1 MRSDPHG
8 SPFSDEG
15 NHFVTT
21 DNARVAVLLPCYN
34 ESLTIGKV
42 VQDFRRELPQAEIWV
57 YDNNST
63 DGSAEL
69 ARAAGAN
76 VRRVTRQGKG
86 HVVRR
91 MFQEVDA
98 DCYLMADSDD
108 TYPAEAARELIAPV
122 LAGEADMVN
131 GDRLSS
137 TYATENKRRFHS
149 FGNWL
154 VCTLIRRLFH
164 YDIADVMTGYRAF
177 SWRFAKHCPVLSS
190 GFEIETEMTI
200 FALDKRMA
208 IKEIPIAYR
217 DRPKG
222 SFSKLNTFAD
232 GFRIIRTIFTLLR
245 NYRPLFF
252 FGSIAAILFL
262 TAAVLAAPIIVVFL
276 RIGLVPRFP
285 TFIFACTLAI
295 CGALSIVCGLILE
308 STKRYG
314 DQLFEILL
322 AQRRQ

>member
-1 MRSDPHG
+1 MPSDH
-8 SPFSDEG
+8 
-15 NHFVTT
+15 
-21 DNARVAVLLPCYN
+21 ARIAVLLPCFN
-34 ESLTIGKV
+34 EAITIEKV
-42 VQDFRRELPQAEIWV
+42 VQDFRRELPQADVWV

-69 ARAAGAN
+69 ARAAGAK

-91 MFQEVDA
+91 MFQEIDA

-122 LAGEADMVN
+122 LSGEADMVN

-137 TYATENKRRFHS
+137 TYAAENKRQFHS

-154 VCTLIRRLFH
+154 VCMLIRRLFN
-164 YDIADVMTGYRAF
+164 YDVADVMTGYRAF
-177 SWRFAKHCPVLSS
+177 SWRFAKHCPVISS

-217 DRPKG
+217 DRPAG
-222 SFSKLNTFAD
+222 SFSKLNTFTD
-232 GFRIIRTIFTLLR
+232 GFSVIRTIFTLLR
-245 NYRPLFF
+245 NYRPMFF
-252 FGSIAAILFL
+252 FGSL
-262 TAAVLAAPIIVVFL
+262 AAVFIAVAVVLVVPIVVEFL
-276 RIGLVPRFP
+276 RTGLVPRFP
-285 TFIFACTLAI
+285 TFILACSLAI
-295 CGALSIVCGLILE
+295 CGALSVVCGLILE

-322 AQRRQ
+322 AQQRRP

>member
-1 MRSDPHG
+1 MSSNP
-8 SPFSDEG
+8 
-15 NHFVTT
+15 
-21 DNARVAVLLPCYN
+21 ARVAVLLPCYN
-34 ESLTIGKV
+34 EALTIGNV
-42 VQDFRRELPQAEIWV
+42 VHDFRRALPNAEIWV
-57 YDNNST
+57 YDNNSI
-63 DGSAEL
+63 DGSADL
-69 ARAAGAN
+69 ARAAGAS

-91 MFQEVDA
+91 MFQEIDA

-108 TYPAEAARELIAPV
+108 TYPAEAALELIAPI
-122 LAGEADMVN
+122 LTGEADMVN

-154 VCTLIRRLFH
+154 VCALVRWLFH
-164 YDIADVMTGYRAF
+164 YEVADVMTGYRAF

-208 IKEIPIAYR
+208 IKEVPIAYR
-217 DRPKG
+217 DRPPG

-232 GFRIIRTIFTLLR
+232 GIRILSTIFTLLR
-245 NYRPLFF
+245 NYRPSFF
-252 FGSIAAILFL
+252 FGSIAAILFVI
-262 TAAVLAAPIIVVFL
+262 AAALVAPIVVVFL
-276 RIGLVPRFP
+276 KTGVVPRFP
-285 TFIFACTLAI
+285 TFILACTLAI
-295 CGALSIVCGLILE
+295 CGALSVVCGLILE
-308 STKRYG
+308 STKRYN

-322 AQRRQ
+322 ARRR

>member
-1 MRSDPHG
+1 MP
-8 SPFSDEG
+8 
-15 NHFVTT
+15 T
-21 DNARVAVLLPCYN
+21 DNARIAVLLPCYN
-34 ESLTIGKV
+34 EALTIGKV
-42 VQDFRRELPQAEIWV
+42 VEDFRRELPEAEIWV

-91 MFQEVDA
+91 MFQEIDA
-98 DCYLMADSDD
+98 DCYVMADSDD
-108 TYPAEAARELIAPV
+108 TYPAEAARGLIAPV
-122 LAGEADMVN
+122 LAGEADMVV

-137 TYATENKRRFHS
+137 TYATENKRQFHS

-154 VCTLIRRLFH
+154 VCTLVRRLFN
-164 YDIADVMTGYRAF
+164 YEIADVMTGYRAF
-177 SWRFAKHCPVLSS
+177 GWRFAKHCPVLSS

-208 IKEIPIAYR
+208 IQEIPIAYR
-217 DRPKG
+217 DRPAG
-222 SFSKLNTFAD
+222 SFSKLNTFTD
-232 GFRIIRTIFTLLR
+232 GFRVIRTIFSLLR
-245 NYRPLFF
+245 NYRPMFF
-252 FGSIAAILFL
+252 FGS
-262 TAAVLAAPIIVVFL
+262 LAALFSTVAMVLVVPIVVEFF
-276 RIGLVPRFP
+276 RTGLVPRFP
-285 TFIFACTLAI
+285 TFILACSLAI
-295 CGALSIVCGLILE
+295 CGALSVVCGFILE

-322 AQRRQ
+322 AQRRR

>member
-1 MRSDPHG
+1 MSIDHPRI
-8 SPFSDEG
+8 
-15 NHFVTT
+15 
-21 DNARVAVLLPCYN
+21 AVLLPCYN
-34 ESLTIGKV
+34 ERLTIGKV
-42 VQDFRRELPQAEIWV
+42 VQDFRRELPEAEIWV

-122 LAGEADMVN
+122 LAGEADMVV

-137 TYATENKRRFHS
+137 TYATENKRQFHS

-154 VCTLIRRLFH
+154 VCALVRRLFN
-164 YDIADVMTGYRAF
+164 YEIADVMTGYRAF
-177 SWRFAKHCPVLSS
+177 GWRFAKHCPVLSS

-208 IKEIPIAYR
+208 IQEIPIAYR
-217 DRPKG
+217 DRPAG
-222 SFSKLNTFAD
+222 SFSKLNTFTD
-232 GFRIIRTIFTLLR
+232 GFRVIRTIFSLLR
-245 NYRPLFF
+245 NYRPMFF
-252 FGSIAAILFL
+252 FGS
-262 TAAVLAAPIIVVFL
+262 LAALFSTVAMVLVVPIVVEFF
-276 RIGLVPRFP
+276 RTGLVPRFP
-285 TFIFACTLAI
+285 TFILACSLVV

-322 AQRRQ
+322 AQRRR

>member
-1 MRSDPHG
+1 
-8 SPFSDEG
+8 
-15 NHFVTT
+15 VKA

-34 ESLTIGKV
+34 EALTIGKV
-42 VQDFRRELPQAEIWV
+42 VEDFRRELPQADIWV

-108 TYPAEAARELIAPV
+108 TYPADAAKELIAPV

-137 TYATENKRRFHS
+137 TYTTENKRRFHS

-208 IKEIPIAYR
+208 IQEIPIAYR
-217 DRPKG
+217 DRPAG
-222 SFSKLNTFAD
+222 SFSKLNTFTD
-232 GFRIIRTIFTLLR
+232 GFRVIRTIFSLLR
-245 NYRPLFF
+245 NYRPMFF
-252 FGSIAAILFL
+252 FGS
-262 TAAVLAAPIIVVFL
+262 LAALFSTVAMVLVVPIAVEFF
-276 RIGLVPRFP
+276 RTGLVPRFP
-285 TFIFACTLAI
+285 TFILACSLAI
-295 CGALSIVCGLILE
+295 CGALSVVCGLILE

-322 AQRRQ
+322 AQRRH

>member
-1 MRSDPHG
+1 MT
-8 SPFSDEG
+8 
-15 NHFVTT
+15 VT
-21 DNARVAVLLPCYN
+21 NARIAVLLPCYN
-34 ESLTIGKV
+34 ERLTIGKV
-42 VQDFRRELPQAEIWV
+42 VQDFRRELPEAEIWV

-69 ARAAGAN
+69 ALAAGAR
-76 VRRVTRQGKG
+76 VRRVARQGKG

-122 LAGEADMVN
+122 LVGEADMVI

-137 TYATENKRRFHS
+137 TYAAENKRQFHS

-154 VCTLIRRLFH
+154 VCSLIRRLFH
-164 YDIADVMTGYRAF
+164 EEVADVMTGYRAF
-177 SWRFAKHCPVLSS
+177 GWRFAKHCPVLSS

-208 IKEIPIAYR
+208 IKEIPVAYR
-217 DRPKG
+217 DRPAG
-222 SFSKLNTFAD
+222 SFSKLNTFRD
-232 GFRIIRTIFTLLR
+232 GFRVLVTIFSLLR

-252 FGSIAAILFL
+252 FGCIAAGLLVIAGLLVTPILVEYL
-262 TAAVLAAPIIVVFL
+262 QT
-276 RIGLVPRFP
+276 GLVPRFP
-285 TFIFACTLAI
+285 TFILACSLAI
-295 CGALSIVCGLILE
+295 GAALSAVCGMILE
-308 STKRYG
+308 STKRYS

-322 AQRRQ
+322 ASRRR

>member
-1 MRSDPHG
+1 
-8 SPFSDEG
+8 
-15 NHFVTT
+15 
-21 DNARVAVLLPCYN
+21 
-34 ESLTIGKV
+34 
-42 VQDFRRELPQAEIWV
+42 
-57 YDNNST
+57 
-63 DGSAEL
+63 
-69 ARAAGAN
+69 
-76 VRRVTRQGKG
+76 
-86 HVVRR
+86 
-91 MFQEVDA
+91 
-98 DCYLMADSDD
+98 MADSDD
-108 TYPAEAARELIAPV
+108 TYPAEAAKELIAPV

-252 FGSIAAILFL
+252 FGSIAPTNRAYPCCISPKRDSARGRCAHSWSVSGARSLGCHVTAMRLGSTSRISTISLFDASETVMIRSESFADVRTRSMNSDL
-262 TAAVLAAPIIVVFL
+262 LSGVVHGR
-276 RIGLVPRFP
+276 RIGTRSWMVVTVFTPAIRMGRGAVRCRTSTFP
-285 TFIFACTLAI
+285 TARISVNCR
-295 CGALSIVCGLILE
+295 S
-308 STKRYG
+308 SMWR
-314 DQLFEILL
+314 
-322 AQRRQ
+322 

>member
-1 MRSDPHG
+1 MASDH
-8 SPFSDEG
+8 
-15 NHFVTT
+15 
-21 DNARVAVLLPCYN
+21 ARIAVLLPCFN
-34 ESLTIGKV
+34 EKLTIAKV
-42 VQDFRRELPQAEIWV
+42 VQDFRRELPHAEIWV

-69 ARAAGAN
+69 ARAAGAQ

-91 MFQEVDA
+91 MLQEVDA
-98 DCYLMADSDD
+98 DCYVMADGDD

-122 LAGEADMVN
+122 LAGEADMVI

-137 TYATENKRRFHS
+137 TYQSENKRQFHS

-164 YDIADVMTGYRAF
+164 ENVADVMTGYRAF
-177 SWRFAKHCPVLSS
+177 GWRFAKHCPVLSS

-208 IKEIPIAYR
+208 IRELPIAYR
-217 DRPKG
+217 DRPAG
-222 SFSKLNTFAD
+222 SYSKLSTFRD
-232 GFRIIRTIFTLLR
+232 GVRVLVTIFSLLR

-252 FGSIAAILFL
+252 FGVIAAVLSIAAG
-262 TAAVLAAPIIVVFL
+262 VLVAPIVIEYL
-276 RIGLVPRFP
+276 KTGLVPRFP
-285 TFIFACTLAI
+285 TFILACSLVVCA
-295 CGALSIVCGLILE
+295 ALSIVCGLILE

-322 AQRRQ
+322 ARGRR

>member
-1 MRSDPHG
+1 
-8 SPFSDEG
+8 
-15 NHFVTT
+15 VTA
-21 DNARVAVLLPCYN
+21 DNARIAVLLPCYN
-34 ESLTIGKV
+34 EAITIGKV

-69 ARAAGAN
+69 ARAAGAH
-76 VRRVTRQGKG
+76 VRKVTRQGKG

-108 TYPAEAARELIAPV
+108 TYPAEVAKELIAPV

-137 TYATENKRRFHS
+137 TYSAENKRRFHS

-154 VCTLIRRLFH
+154 VCTLIRRLFN
-164 YDIADVMTGYRAF
+164 YDVADVMTGYRAF

-208 IKEIPIAYR
+208 IREIPIAYR
-217 DRPKG
+217 DRPQG
-222 SFSKLNTFAD
+222 SYSKLNTFSD
-232 GFRIIRTIFTLLR
+232 GFRVICTIFSLLR

-252 FGSIAAILFL
+252 FGSIAALL
-262 TAAVLAAPIIVVFL
+262 VATAAVLVTPIVIIFL
-276 RIGLVPRFP
+276 RTGLVPRFP
-285 TFIFACTLAI
+285 TFILACTLAI
-295 CGALSIVCGLILE
+295 CGALSVVCGLILE

-322 AQRRQ
+322 ARRRP

>member
-1 MRSDPHG
+1 MSSD
-8 SPFSDEG
+8 D
-15 NHFVTT
+15 V
-21 DNARVAVLLPCYN
+21 RVAVLLPWYN
-34 ESLTIGKV
+34 EKLTIGKV
-42 VQDFRRELPQAEIWV
+42 VRDFRRALPQAEIWV

-69 ARAAGAN
+69 ARAAGAK
-76 VRRVTRQGKG
+76 VHLVTRQGKG

-91 MFQEVDA
+91 MFQEIDA

-108 TYPAEAARELIAPV
+108 TYPAEVAEGLIAPV

-154 VCTLIRRLFH
+154 VCALIRRFFH
-164 YDIADVMTGYRAF
+164 YEIADVMTGYRAF
-177 SWRFAKHCPVLSS
+177 SWRFAKHCPVLSG

-222 SFSKLNTFAD
+222 SYSKLNTFAD

-245 NYRPLFF
+245 NYRPMFF
-252 FGSIAAILFL
+252 FGSIAVVLFAV
-262 TAAVLAAPIIVVFL
+262 AAVLAAPIVVEFL
-276 RIGLVPRFP
+276 KTGIVPRFP

-295 CGALSIVCGLILE
+295 CGALSVVCGLILE

-322 AQRRQ
+322 AQQRRR

>member
-1 MRSDPHG
+1 MTSAVHT
-8 SPFSDEG
+8 F
-15 NHFVTT
+15 T
-21 DNARVAVLLPCYN
+21 DQRTADGIRDGARVAVLLPCYN

-42 VQDFRRELPQAEIWV
+42 VRDFRQALPHADIWV

-76 VRRVTRQGKG
+76 VRKVTRQGKG

-91 MFQEVDA
+91 MFQDVEA
-98 DCYLMADSDD
+98 DCYLMVDSDD
-108 TYPAEAARELIAPV
+108 TYPADAAGELLAPV
-122 LAGEADMVN
+122 LSGEADMVN

-137 TYATENKRRFHS
+137 TYAAENKRRFHS

-154 VCTLIRRLFH
+154 VCTLVRSLFGQQ
-164 YDIADVMTGYRAF
+164 IADVMTGYRAF
-177 SWRFAKHCPVLSS
+177 SWRFAKHCPVLSG

-222 SFSKLNTFAD
+222 SFSKLDTFGD
-232 GFRIIRTIFTLLR
+232 GYRILRTIFTLLR
-245 NYRPLFF
+245 IYRPMFF
-252 FGSIAAILFL
+252 FGSIAAVLFGV
-262 TAAVLAAPIIVVFL
+262 AALLAAPIVVVFL
-276 RIGLVPRFP
+276 KTGLVPRFP
-285 TFIFACTLAI
+285 TFILACTLAI
-295 CGALSIVCGLILE
+295 GGALSVVCGLILE

-322 AQRRQ
+322 AQRRR